1 MVADCLVLVGANAV
15 CPAAAS
21 IPAALRY
28 RGTVGNS
35 LVTCQRVAGDQS
47 RGVKPEVVLKVVVLG
62 SGVIG
67 VTTAYYLVRAGCEV
81 IVVDRQREPAR
92 ETSFANAGLIAVG
105 HPFVWATPEAP
116 RTLLLSLVKPGGPFK
131 LRRPHDPRLW
141 VWGARFLSRCTRSH
155 AEAAAEIM
163 YRLGRYSQDRLA
175 ELVRETAIR
184 FHRSRRGVI
193 YFYRN
198 AANFERAIGEMA
210 MVGDWGHEV
219 ETLQPD
225 ECVAVEPALASIHPS
240 LAGAVHCP
248 TDESGDCHRFTI
260 KLAERCRDQGVEFR
274 HGVWIRSLDRRGAR
288 IAAAITDTGPISGDA
303 FVLAL
308 GSYSPIVARSAG
320 LRLPIYPVKGYSVTV
335 PITNP
340 ELAPTMGGADQDGL
354 VGYSTLGKRVRLTSA
369 AEFAGYDTS
378 FRMRDVEPLLRR
390 GRELF
395 GGGLDFNR
403 IRLWSCLRPMTPDG
417 PPVLGRCRLDN
428 LFLNTGHGHMG
439 WTLACGSGKV
449 VADMIVGSTPE
460 LDVSGLSYAR
470 YGRRARSG

>member
-1 MVADCLVLVGANAV
+1 M
-15 CPAAAS
+15 
-21 IPAALRY
+21 
-28 RGTVGNS
+28 
-35 LVTCQRVAGDQS
+35 
-47 RGVKPEVVLKVVVLG
+47 KVVVLG

-67 VTTAYYLVRAGCEV
+67 VTTAYYLAKAGCTV

-116 RTLLLSLVKPGGPFK
+116 RTLLLSLLKRDGP
-131 LRRPHDPRLW
+131 LRLSRPHDPRLW
-141 VWGARFLSRCTRSH
+141 PWGVRFLSRCTRSR
-155 AEAAAEIM
+155 AEAAAEVM
-163 YRLGRYSQDRLA
+163 YRLARYSQHRLA

-184 FHRSRRGVI
+184 FHRSRRGVL

-198 AANFERAIGEMA
+198 AANFERAVGEMA
-210 MVGDWGHEV
+210 KVRDWGHEV
-219 ETLQPD
+219 EILDPD
-225 ECVAVEPALASIHPS
+225 GCVAVEPALAPIRSS

-248 TDESGDCHRFTI
+248 TDESGDCHAFTM
-260 KLAERCRDQGVEFR
+260 KLAEWCRE
-274 HGVWIRSLDRRGAR
+274 HGVGFRLGTRIRSLDRRGGR
-288 IAAAITDTGPISGDA
+288 IAAVMTDTGPISGDA

-340 ELAPTMGGADQDGL
+340 ELAPAMGGADQDGL
-354 VGYSTLGKRVRLTSA
+354 VGYSPLGNSLRLTST

-378 FRMRDVEPLLRR
+378 YCMGDAEPLLRR

-395 GGGLDFNR
+395 GRGLDFNR

-417 PPVLGRCRLDN
+417 PPVLGRCRFDN

-449 VADMIVGSTPE
+449 VADTIVGSTPE
-460 LDVSGLSYAR
+460 PDMSGLSHAR
-470 YGRRARSG
+470 YRWRPRPG